1 MFLQMTRLLL
11 CKFETSNFG
20 FFPFADQKSTLP
32 GKVDFF
38 ISGHF
43 AGQSDTFF
51 KVQLYR
57 AKLNF
62 CRRTGF
68 LDRFSTCFE
77 LVNLTQ
83 DLSRSLPM
91 VVRSPEAIP
100 IKLFHF

>member
-1 MFLQMTRLLL
+1 MAGLLV
-11 CKFETSNFG
+11 CKFQASNFG
-20 FFPFADQKSTLP
+20 FFPFAEQKSTLP

-62 CRRTGF
+62 GRGNEF
-68 LDRFSTCFE
+68 LARFSNFCI
-77 LVNLTQ
+77 VSLTQ
-83 DLSRSLPM
+83 DLSRVLPM
-91 VVRSPEAIP
+91 VVRSPEASP
-100 IKLFHF
+100 IKLFHL

>member
-1 MFLQMTRLLL
+1 MFLQMTRLLV
-11 CKFETSNFG
+11 CECQASNFG

-57 AKLNF
+57 AKLTF

-68 LDRFSTCFE
+68 LDRFSIF
-77 LVNLTQ
+77 
-83 DLSRSLPM
+83 
-91 VVRSPEAIP
+91 
-100 IKLFHF
+100 F